1 VTSNVIFYLY
11 NVIYDD
17 ISYTVSYNSD
27 MGGNYMAIDNH
38 DLFTKS
44 IGPKSA
50 NLIAALYDEGKA
62 IFTTEDASQITGLSG
77 NALNVFLG
85 RLAKKGI
92 ITKLKT
98 GLFNIVPSELG
109 SVSVFVSGPVLV
121 AKSIVH
127 QKGMT
132 DGDYYISHGSAF
144 ELHQMVTQ
152 PQLST
157 YCSVT
162 KFFPKENIHGSE
174 IDFLICKKSQIF
186 GVEKFWIGK
195 DKFVQVSDIE
205 RTIIDGFKNPQYC
218 GGIVE
223 VAKGLWIKKDVI
235 DVKKMINYALVLN
248 IGTVYRRMG
257 FLLELFEMSDNST
270 RELLEKKLTK
280 SYSLL
285 DPGLL
290 QEGKFISKWKLRLN
304 IDPDEI
310 KNAVRT

>member
-1 VTSNVIFYLY
+1 MSTEY
-11 NVIYDD
+11 NQPR
-17 ISYTVSYNSD
+17 S
-27 MGGNYMAIDNH
+27 
-38 DLFTKS
+38 KS
-44 IGPKSA
+44 LGPKSA
-50 NLIAALYDEGKA
+50 DLISGLYDENKA
-62 IFTTEDASQITGLSG
+62 LFTTEDAARISGLSG

-109 SVSVFVSGPVLV
+109 SESVFISEPALI

-127 QKGMT
+127 QKGLT
-132 DGDYYISHGSAF
+132 DTEYYISHGSAL

-162 KFFPKENIHGSE
+162 KHFGKENVHGIE
-174 IDFLICKKSQIF
+174 IDFILAKKSQLF
-186 GVEKFWIGK
+186 GVEKFWISK

-205 RTIIDGFKNPQYC
+205 RTILDGLRNPQHC
-218 GGIVE
+218 GGIIE
-223 VAKGLWIKKDVI
+223 VSKGLWIKKDVI
-235 DVKKMINYALVLN
+235 DVKKMINYAMVLD
-248 IGTVYRRMG
+248 IGVLYRRLG
-257 FLLELFEMSDNST
+257 FLLDLFEIGDEPT
-270 RELLEKKLTK
+270 RDLLIKKLTK
-280 SYSLL
+280 TYSLL
-285 DPGLL
+285 DPGLIK
-290 QEGKFISKWKLRLN
+290 EGKFFSKWKLRLN

>member
-1 VTSNVIFYLY
+1 MNIEH
-11 NVIYDD
+11 ND
-17 ISYTVSYNSD
+17 ILS
-27 MGGNYMAIDNH
+27 
-38 DLFTKS
+38 KS

-50 NLIAALYDEGKA
+50 NLIAALYDEDKA
-62 IFTTEDASQITGLSG
+62 LFTVKDASRITGLLG

-85 RLAKKGI
+85 RLAKKGV

-109 SVSVFVSGPVLV
+109 STSLFISNPVLI
-121 AKSIVH
+121 AKSIIH
-127 QKGMT
+127 EKGLT
-132 DGDYYISHGSAF
+132 DDDYYISHGSAF

-157 YCSVT
+157 YCSAT
-162 KFFPKENIHGSE
+162 KFIRKENIHGSV
-174 IDFLICKKSQIF
+174 IDFITCKKSEVF
-186 GVEKFWIGK
+186 GVEKFWVSK
-195 DKFVQVSDIE
+195 NKFVQVSDIE
-205 RTIIDGFKNPQYC
+205 RTIIDGLRNPQYC

-235 DVKKMINYALVLN
+235 DVKKIINYALVLN
-248 IGTVYRRMG
+248 IGVVYRRLG
-257 FLLELFEMSDNST
+257 FLLELFEISNKSET
-270 RELLEKKLTK
+270 ELLEKKLTK
-280 SYSLL
+280 TYSLL
-285 DPGLL
+285 DPGLF